1 MKNRRRKIMI
11 TLHVNGRHHRLDVDP
26 ETPLLWVLNEQLGL
40 TGTKYSCG
48 IAECGACTVLVDGRA
63 ELSCSIPVGM
73 VAGQEITTIEGLQGH
88 LADALRRAWLSEDVV
103 QCGYC
108 QPGQLMTAA
117 ALLQRNPDPD
127 DDIISETMSG
137 VLCRCGT
144 YQGIRKAIHL
154 AAKELQ
160 HAKG

>member
-1 MKNRRRKIMI
+1 MI
-11 TLHVNGRHHRLDVDP
+11 SLTVNGQHYQVDVAP

-48 IAECGACTVLVDGRA
+48 IEECGACTVLIDGRA
-63 ELSCSIPVGM
+63 ALSCATPVRTVEGRD
-73 VAGQEITTIEGLQGH
+73 ITTIEGLQGPE
-88 LADALRRAWLSEDVV
+88 ATALHRAWLSEDVA

-117 ALLQRNPDPD
+117 ALLKRNPDPD
-127 DDIISETMSG
+127 DDAITEAMSG

-144 YQGIRKAIHL
+144 YQGIRTAIHL
-154 AAKELQ
+154 AAKELN
-160 HAKG
+160 HEKG